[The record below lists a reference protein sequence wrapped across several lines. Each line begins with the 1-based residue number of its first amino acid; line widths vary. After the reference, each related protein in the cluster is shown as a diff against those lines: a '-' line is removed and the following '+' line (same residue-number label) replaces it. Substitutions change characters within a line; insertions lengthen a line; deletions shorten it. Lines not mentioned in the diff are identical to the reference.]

1 MCLATSNN
9 LLLMLLG
16 GSDGVVNSHRMPQNV
31 FFPRN
36 HDLLVSQKITQKTL
50 FSHPPSPFLCNFCNC
65 NSGGIC
71 TASQFQVQ
79 LPLLYTVWSN
89 AYSEISPE
97 VTLRPLATSFAKDH
111 KGHSLMQTSFT
122 EPPNRMPQ
130 NAFLPWTHDLLVS
143 KTTTQRHFFSTL
155 HPLSPVIFATAT
167 VVAFVLLRN
176 STSIVIHSM
185 KQRLLRN
192 QSGSDT
198 VTSCDILRKRLQR
211 ALICANQLHWTA
223 Q

>member
-1 MCLATSNN
+1 MPCHYWVIQAGLLTLLTSARHRLSPLAAFTFGAYFLHNGRRWQWICEFYTAN
-9 LLLMLLG
+9 FKGIFGGLLSEWVLQQAINCWSG
-16 GSDGVVNSHRMPQNV
+16 YRMHQNAY
-31 FFPRN
+31 FSGT
-36 HDLLVSQKITQKTL
+36 HDLLVSQK
-50 FSHPPSPFLCNFCNC
+50 
-65 NSGGIC
+65 
-71 TASQFQVQ
+71 V
-79 LPLLYTVWSN
+79 
-89 AYSEISPE
+89 
-97 VTLRPLATSFAKDH
+97 
-111 KGHSLMQTSFT
+111 M
-122 EPPNRMPQ
+122 
-130 NAFLPWTHDLLVS
+130 
-143 KTTTQRHFFSTL
+143 QRHFFSTL